1 MTITKDQIATYLET
15 HPDFFEGHPELV
27 RNLKIPIDSNTA
39 ISLVEFQ
46 LRKLREYISQL
57 ERENDHM
64 VETAKINSVLFEKT
78 RALVLSLLDTVDLSD
93 LSIILDEKLSHG
105 FDIPVVRLLISSQF
119 KIPDSLNLIHAIDQ
133 SAFQDGGQLNKA
145 ILDKKPWIG
154 RLTKDRKTV
163 LFGSSQT
170 TVKSCATLSLVR
182 GHTYGFLALGHPDPT
197 HFQSNQDTLFLDHIT
212 EALAMIL
219 PRLLDGVD

>member
-1 MTITKDQIATYLET
+1 
-15 HPDFFEGHPELV
+15 
-27 RNLKIPIDSNTA
+27 
-39 ISLVEFQ
+39 
-46 LRKLREYISQL
+46 
-57 ERENDHM
+57 M

-78 RALVLSLLDTVDLSD
+78 RELVLSLLDTADLSD
-93 LSIILDEKLSHG
+93 LSIVLDEKLSNG
-105 FDIPVVRLLISSQF
+105 FGIPVIRLLISNQF
-119 KIPDSLNLIHAIDQ
+119 KIPNGLNLIHPIDQ
-133 SAFQDGGQLNKA
+133 SAFQDGGQLAKA
-145 ILDKKPWIG
+145 VLDKKPWVG
-154 RLTKDRKTV
+154 RLTKDRRIA
-163 LFGSSQT
+163 LFGSCQT